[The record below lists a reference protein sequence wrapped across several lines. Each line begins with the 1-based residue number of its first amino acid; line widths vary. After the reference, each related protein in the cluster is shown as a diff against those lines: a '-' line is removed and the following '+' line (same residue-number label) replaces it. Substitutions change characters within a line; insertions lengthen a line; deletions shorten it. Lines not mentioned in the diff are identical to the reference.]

1 MRTIEIAVRKVETLE
16 CKRDAWRTPYY
27 NSKTKFKKK
36 LMQCSFYFGVSKFQF
51 VKDVLFLDVYYYFS

>member
-1 MRTIEIAVRKVETLE
+1 MRATEIAVRKVETLE

-36 LMQCSFYFGVSKFQF
+36 LLQRSF
-51 VKDVLFLDVYYYFS
+51 